1 MNTQKIPC
9 IICVSEND
17 LQYLFEFSLKSC
29 LKNLDFLT
37 ELFVITPNTE
47 LATKLISEK
56 ILPLNIAIH
65 LIKDD
70 EFLSKNEIQ
79 MCGWSKQQIL
89 KLRSNEI
96 SNADNFLSVGSDT
109 IILNKLL
116 LNKFYSPANIISHYR
131 IHEKGSKHLDFE
143 VNRVKCIYDLLEIN
157 SSKLPE
163 IARDFIFDIFLFNS
177 KILVELKNYL
187 TKKFGVNYTLRIFPF
202 RVGGYF
208 DTGRIGEW
216 TMYTIF
222 AIEMLKFPIV
232 FQDGSLFLHQIH
244 TQREL
249 KEYNYV
255 NEAVH
260 FERKDFNKEFIISEL
275 KKHNF
280 L

>member
-1 MNTQKIPC
+1 MDTQKIPC

-29 LKNLDFLT
+29 LKNLDFLS
-37 ELFVITPNTE
+37 ELFVITPNIE
-47 LATKLISEK
+47 VASKLISEK
-56 ILPLNIAIH
+56 ILPTNISIRF
-65 LIKDD
+65 IKDD

-96 SNADNFLSVGSDT
+96 SNADNILSVGSDT
-109 IILNKLL
+109 IILNKLFM
-116 LNKFYSPANIISHYR
+116 NKFYSSTNIISHYR
-131 IHEKGSKHLDFE
+131 NHEKGSKHLDFE
-143 VNRVKCIYDLLEIN
+143 VNRVKCIYDLLGIN
-157 SSKLPE
+157 SSTQLE
-163 IARDFIFDIFLFNS
+163 SSRDFIFDVFLFNS

-187 TKKFGVNYTLRIFPF
+187 SKKFGVNYTSKIFPF
-202 RVGGYF
+202 HVSGYF

-216 TMYTIF
+216 TLYTIF
-222 AIEMLKFPIV
+222 AIEMLKYPIV
-232 FQDGSLFLHQIH
+232 FQDGSFFLHQIH

-249 KEYNYV
+249 KEYNYE

-260 FERKDFNKEFIISEL
+260 FVRKDFDKDFIISEL
-275 KKHNF
+275 RKHKF